1 MPFGSINSMHAHQSD
16 PPPQRPSGI
25 NDYVKLALE
34 FAYGADSPAMKEKC
48 VAGVQTISGTGA
60 CRLAGDFYARFLGK
74 GSPLYLPNPTW
85 CVSVVIVGSFQS
97 FAELPILPNLHPNH
111 QTPKP
116 KPSNP

>member
-1 MPFGSINSMHAHQSD
+1 MTLCRVMAGRALHTTTST
-16 PPPQRPSGI
+16 GV

-34 FAYGADSPAMKEKC
+34 FAYGADSPALKEKR

-85 CVSVVIVGSFQS
+85 
-97 FAELPILPNLHPNH
+97 
-111 QTPKP
+111 
-116 KPSNP
+116 

>member
-1 MPFGSINSMHAHQSD
+1 LSLASPSIHTITNNHGFDIDDGNLPYYLHH
-16 PPPQRPSGI
+16 PGI

-34 FAYGADSPAMKEKC
+34 FAYGADSPALKEKR

-85 CVSVVIVGSFQS
+85 CVV
-97 FAELPILPNLHPNH
+97 LDR
-111 QTPKP
+111 
-116 KPSNP
+116 